1 MTISSLLRLINNTA
15 ARVAFRLLTM
25 NSEYLLRPLGGMVP
39 PMSSCVLAVTTLSDQ
54 KPLQNS
60 DGCCFTLESVIAVDQ
75 GVQDASRDAA
85 DSYSRFF
92 AEAQKDG
99 RVAQQ
104 VKLTASYIAP
114 PVAGNTTTTEVSS
127 LL

>member
-1 MTISSLLRLINNTA
+1 MSSDY
-15 ARVAFRLLTM
+15 F
-25 NSEYLLRPLGGMVP
+25 LRPLGGMVP
-39 PMSSCVLAVTTLSDQ
+39 PMSSCVLAVTTSSDQ
-54 KPLQNS
+54 KPLENS

-75 GVQDASRDAA
+75 GVQDAARDAA

-92 AEAQKDG
+92 AEAEKDG

-104 VKLTASYIAP
+104 VKLTASYIIAP